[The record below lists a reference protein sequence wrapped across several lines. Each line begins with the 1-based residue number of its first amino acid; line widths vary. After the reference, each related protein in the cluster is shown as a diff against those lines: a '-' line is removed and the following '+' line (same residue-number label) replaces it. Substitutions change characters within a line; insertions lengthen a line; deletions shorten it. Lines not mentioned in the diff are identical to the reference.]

1 MSTAEIEP
9 WVADAVRTGW
19 YGTIE
24 TRGHRSG
31 DRRRVPV
38 GFVELDDG
46 SLLVGAGDAAAG
58 WVRNLDADARC
69 RFERRGETGHFVA
82 EALEGEARNDAIRRL
97 HLRYGDG
104 TPITGRHFRLHPVTP
119 ARNDGEEVDPS

>member
-1 MSTAEIEP
+1 MSTPDAEP

-19 YGTIE
+19 YGMIE

-38 GFVELDDG
+38 GFVELEDG
-46 SLLVGAGDAAAG
+46 SLIVGAGDAAAS

-69 RFERRGETGHFVA
+69 RFERRGRTADYVA
-82 EALEGEARNDAIRRL
+82 EALDGEARNDAIRRL

-104 TPITGRHFRLHPVTP
+104 TPIIGRHFRLRPVTV
-119 ARNDGEEVDPS
+119 AISRDEEVAAS